1 MAQHNILGKEG
12 EEQAVAFL
20 RNRQYTILHTNWRW
34 RRIELDIVARKDD
47 EIVVIEVKSRSANYL
62 MPPESAVN
70 TAKIKRLVTAADA
83 YVRRF
88 NIDLPVRFD
97 IISVIKERNGDYRIE
112 HIDNAFYAPGW

>member
-34 RRIELDIVARKDD
+34 RRIELDIIARKDN
-47 EIVVIEVKSRSANYL
+47 EIVIVEVKSRSANCPV
-62 MPPESAVN
+62 PPEAAVN
-70 TAKIKRLVTAADA
+70 TAKIKRIVSAADA

-97 IISVIKERNGDYRIE
+97 IISIIKEQDGNYRIE
-112 HIDNAFYAPGW
+112 HIDNAFYAPVW

>member
-34 RRIELDIVARKDD
+34 RRIELDIIARKDD
-47 EIVVIEVKSRSANYL
+47 EIVIIEVKSRSANCPV
-62 MPPESAVN
+62 PPETAV
-70 TAKIKRLVTAADA
+70 TPAKIKRLVSAADV
-83 YVRRF
+83 YVRYF
-88 NIDLPVRFD
+88 DLDLPVRFD
-97 IISVIKERNGDYRIE
+97 IISVIKERNGEYRIE